1 MHKILTL
8 IFILLLNQ
16 TVFSQINMQNTVD
29 AKAFLHEYLTP
40 LGESLGATLNNGWYN
55 TARPHGFGGF
65 DATITL
71 NILNIPEL
79 KKNFNP
85 NSIENFT

>member
-1 MHKILTL
+1 MPRILTI

-40 LGESLGATLNNGWYN
+40 LGESLGATLNNGCKIIHKYRCL
-55 TARPHGFGGF
+55 AIISRPIG
-65 DATITL
+65 
-71 NILNIPEL
+71 
-79 KKNFNP
+79 KKRFKIFKP
-85 NSIENFT
+85 PSYFF